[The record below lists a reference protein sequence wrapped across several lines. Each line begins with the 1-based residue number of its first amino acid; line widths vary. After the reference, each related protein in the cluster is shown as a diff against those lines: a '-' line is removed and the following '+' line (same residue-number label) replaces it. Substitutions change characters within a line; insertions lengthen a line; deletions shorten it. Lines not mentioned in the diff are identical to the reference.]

1 MMPTY
6 PPVSRLSAIFLPR
19 ALRLRQTTKLHVNAP
34 ASDIAAA
41 IQMVHSYALPGWTT
55 ILPVPVSFS
64 VDDVVTNL
72 LMKTLEKAAEL
83 IAVMAAI
90 QAHNAESRALQ

>member
-1 MMPTY
+1 
-6 PPVSRLSAIFLPR
+6 VDNDFARS
-19 ALRLRQTTKLHVNAP
+19 
-34 ASDIAAA
+34 SD
-41 IQMVHSYALPGWTT
+41 LG
-55 ILPVPVSFS
+55 SFS

-90 QAHNAESRALQ
+90 QAHNAESRAPQ